1 MPRRVFDQT
10 PSSGELDL
18 GPLLEPLPLAGTT
31 LPNRVMTSAMT
42 MQYGE
47 DGLISDRHLALY
59 EERARGGVGL
69 MFSEQLTASPLSP
82 SPFASEIRAYEE
94 RQVERFAA
102 LAERLA
108 PYDSRFFAQL
118 FCGGVVG
125 SSTAGLAGWEPVRGP
140 SRIGMPGGEPALPL
154 SAGEIAQI
162 AADFAK
168 SAAGIKAGG
177 LDGVEIHGAHGWLVG
192 QFLSPYYNR
201 REDSYGGSVENRCRF
216 ALEIGAAVRAAVG
229 ADFPLGIAL
238 SYDEVIGADGITE
251 EDALAQLEVFL
262 AAGTF
267 DFFDFSIGSSHSEH
281 FTIAPMAVA
290 EGFALDFSRRAKELA
305 GGRAAVFVAGRV
317 VEPAMAAAAIAG
329 GAADVVAM
337 SRAHLADPHIVRKLR
352 EGRAGEVRRC
362 MGANV
367 CVGRAL
373 HGEPVACVLS
383 PATGREVEGAVHWP
397 RREVAAAEAKRVL
410 VVGAGP
416 AGLRAGAIAAARGH
430 EVTVHERRAWPGGHL
445 GEIAWLPTREGWA
458 VAVEDLVA
466 ELERAGGELRLA
478 SEVDRALAEEVGP
491 DLVIL
496 ATGAEWARS
505 GASPSLP
512 AGFADQPVA
521 LGNPEGDKG
530 LPVAGRG
537 DKGLRVAGRGVLGLD
552 KALLA
557 AREDPASLGARVAIA
572 DEGGSYPPLG
582 LAEALAAA
590 GTAVHYLTADGEIGA
605 ETAFL
610 LEQQHLLPRLRALG
624 VDLVTD
630 CGVRGFG
637 GGTVEAVDLPSG
649 RPRRFEGFDTLVLAL
664 GRDPRD
670 GLAAQL
676 ADLMP
681 EVRVVGDALV
691 PRPTAAVVAEAEKL
705 ALDI

>member
-10 PSSGELDL
+10 VSSGELDL
-18 GPLLEPLPLAGTT
+18 GPLLEPLPLAGTV

-59 EERARGGVGL
+59 EERAWGGVGL

-82 SPFASEIRAYEE
+82 SPFPSEIRAYDE
-94 RQVERFAA
+94 RQLERFAA
-102 LAERLA
+102 LAARLA

-125 SSTAGLAGWEPVRGP
+125 SSTGGLGGWGPVRGP

-154 SAGEIAQI
+154 SAEEIAAI
-162 AADFAK
+162 AADFAR
-168 SAAGIKAGG
+168 SAAQVKDGG

-229 ADFPLGIAL
+229 PDFPLGIAL

-251 EDALAQLEVFL
+251 DDALAQLEVFL

-267 DFFDFSIGSSHSEH
+267 DFFDFSIGSEH
-281 FTIAPMAVA
+281 FTIAPMAVP
-290 EGFALDFSRRAKELA
+290 EGFALDFSRRAMELA
-305 GGRAAVFVAGRV
+305 AGRAAVFVAGRV

-352 EGRAGEVRRC
+352 EGRAGEIRRC

-383 PATGREVEGAVHWP
+383 PATGREVEGIAHRPERDVDP
-397 RREVAAAEAKRVL
+397 GAARRVL

-416 AGLRAGAIAAARGH
+416 AGLRAGAIAATRGH
-430 EVTVHERRAWPGGHL
+430 QVTVHERRSRPGGHL
-445 GEIAWLPTREGWA
+445 DEIAWLPTRDGWA

-466 ELERAGGELRLA
+466 ELERAGAELRLD
-478 SEVDRALAEEVGP
+478 SKVDRALVEEIDP
-491 DLVIL
+491 DVVIL
-496 ATGAEWARS
+496 ATGAEWQRS

-512 AGFADQPVA
+512 AGIDGGSA
-521 LGNPEGDKG
+521 
-530 LPVAGRG
+530 
-537 DKGLRVAGRGVLGLD
+537 LGLD
-552 KALLA
+552 AARLA
-557 AREDPASLGARVAIA
+557 AREDAASLGRRVVIA
-572 DEGGSYPPLG
+572 DEGGTYPPLG

-590 GTAVHYLTADGEIGA
+590 GVEVHYLTADGEIGA
-605 ETAFL
+605 DTAFL
-610 LEQQHLLPRLRALG
+610 LERQHLLPRLHALG
-624 VDLVTD
+624 VDLVTE
-630 CGVRGFG
+630 CGVRGFAD
-637 GGTVEAVDLPSG
+637 GTVEAVDLQSG
-649 RPRRFEGFDTLVLAL
+649 RARSFEGVDTLVLAL

-670 GLAAQL
+670 GLAASL
-676 ADLMP
+676 AGLGP

-691 PRPTAAVVAEAEKL
+691 PRTTTAVIAEAEKL
-705 ALDI
+705 TLDI